1 MSTYQ
6 TLLNNVKDGKQLFE
20 IRLQL
25 MKQIEELTGRKLIVY
40 AADERKP
47 PPFNSIES
55 EDIRGFSDLIKGL
68 EGYAL
73 DILLNSP
80 GGSAE
85 ATAHIVNFLRAN
97 FSDIRFIVPYMAMS
111 AATLMCLAGNEIVM
125 DDRSALGPIDP
136 QIRIPNP
143 HGSQVIYEWF
153 PAQVIID
160 SYEKAREEIQK
171 DARALSIFLP
181 WLTRFGPY
189 IEICRN
195 AIELSRELAT
205 DWLKGYMFAYDS
217 RGRKKVKKIVNYLL
231 DHTRHKSHGRRITIS
246 EAQRIGLKISDL
258 RDVPQLRDLI
268 WQLWCA
274 IQFLFDRSPKSK
286 IFENA
291 YGVNWGQDIM
301 VQPVPAPSPA
311 PPS

>member
-1 MSTYQ
+1 MSVYQ
-6 TLLNNVKDGKQLFE
+6 DLLNNVKDGKQLFE
-20 IRLQL
+20 TRLQL
-25 MKQIEELTGRKLIVY
+25 MQQIERLTGRKLIVY
-40 AADERKP
+40 AADEKKP

-55 EDIRGFSDLIKGL
+55 EDIMGFSDLIRGL
-68 EGYAL
+68 EGSAL

-111 AATLMCLAGNEIVM
+111 AATLMCLAGNEIAM
-125 DDRSALGPIDP
+125 DDRSALGPIDH

-143 HGSQVIYEWF
+143 HGSQVIHEWF

-160 SYEKAREEIQK
+160 SYEKACEEISK

-181 WLTRFGPY
+181 WLTRFSPY

-195 AIELSRELAT
+195 AIALSRELAT
-205 DWLKGYMFAYDS
+205 DWLKSYMFAYDS
-217 RGRKKVKKIVNYLL
+217 GGRKKVNKIVSYLL
-231 DHTRHKSHGRRITIS
+231 DHKLHKSHGRRITIG

-258 RDVPQLRDLI
+258 RHDPQLRDLI

-291 YGVNWGQDIM
+291 YGVNWGKDVIIQ
-301 VQPVPAPSPA
+301 QVPAPSSA

>member
-1 MSTYQ
+1 MSVYQ
-6 TLLNNVKDGKQLFE
+6 NLLNNVKDGKQLFE
-20 IRLQL
+20 TRLQL
-25 MKQIEELTGRKLIVY
+25 MQQIEGLTGRKLIVY

-55 EDIRGFSDLIKGL
+55 EDIMGFSDLCNGL
-68 EGYAL
+68 EGSAL

-85 ATAHIVNFLRAN
+85 AAAHIVSFLRAN
-97 FSDIRFIVPYMAMS
+97 FSDIRFIVPYLAMS

-143 HGSQVIYEWF
+143 HGSQVIHEWF

-160 SYEKAREEIQK
+160 SYEKAREEISK

-181 WLTRFGPY
+181 WLTRFSPY
-189 IEICRN
+189 IEICHN
-195 AIELSRELAT
+195 AIALSRELAT
-205 DWLKGYMFAYDS
+205 DWLKRYMFAYDS
-217 RGRKKVKKIVNYLL
+217 RGRKRVNKIVGYLL
-231 DHTRHKSHGRRITIS
+231 NHKLHKSHGRRITIS
-246 EAQRIGLKISDL
+246 EAQQIGLKISDL
-258 RDVPQLRDLI
+258 RYDPQLRDLV

-291 YGVNWGQDIM
+291 YGVNWGKDVIIQ
-301 VQPVPAPSPA
+301 QAPALSPA